1 MIKNKSNVIKI
12 LNILNKSNVIKIL
25 FIIVLILF
33 FLSESSV
40 DFMRSIDDITV
51 ESNLFQIRLGIF
63 TYIADNNK
71 CPFEKSYYISE
82 TDIDDKSF
90 LYHSDVYGKTKDK
103 EGYVYNASC
112 LNKGD
117 YYFIK
122 SCSNSPNHN
131 CETTTI
137 KLKGSDS
144 FDGGRK
150 AIEKN

>member
-1 MIKNKSNVIKI
+1 
-12 LNILNKSNVIKIL
+12 
-25 FIIVLILF
+25 
-33 FLSESSV
+33 
-40 DFMRSIDDITV
+40 MRSIDDITV
-51 ESNLFQIRLGIF
+51 EYYLFKIELEII

-90 LYHSDVYGKTKDK
+90 LYHSDVYGKAKDK
-103 EGYVYNASC
+103 EDYVYNASC
-112 LNKGD
+112 LIKGD

-131 CETTTI
+131 CETTSI

-144 FDGGRK
+144 NDGGRK
-150 AIEKN
+150 AVEKD